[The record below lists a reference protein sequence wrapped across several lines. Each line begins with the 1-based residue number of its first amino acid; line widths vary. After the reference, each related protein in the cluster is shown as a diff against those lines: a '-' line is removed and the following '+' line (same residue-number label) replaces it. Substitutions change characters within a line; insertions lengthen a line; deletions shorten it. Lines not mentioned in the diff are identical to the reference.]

1 MPKSFI
7 VFLISLGFL
16 ISLIA
21 GAIGFSIAYTKAPP
35 TAQVTRALQAGRM
48 LLATG
53 VAAPENLLLERR
65 ADAPEDPFHMHEEDA
80 PRGWRAF
87 MIYDLER
94 DLYEVDLYDADGTKT
109 WTWPVGDPAI
119 AESGA
124 LNSDRIHPHGL
135 IIEPDGSIII
145 NGLAKEKILA
155 SYDQCGVP
163 NWTRQEYF
171 HHLMSR
177 ADDGTIWNWLGRDA
191 AYGQDEVMVRF
202 DPKTGET
209 LQEIEITGDMLHTRP
224 ENLETLGLPS
234 YYQKGE
240 GKPSEK
246 RSTDLFHTNDIEA
259 LSAELA
265 PAFPMFEAG
274 DLLMSLRN
282 MQAIVVMDPE
292 TYEIKWL
299 RQGPWIHQH
308 DPEFR
313 TDGLISVFNN
323 NFQGRYELRSAVVAV
338 NPATGQVSN
347 LFENPQFYSER
358 MGQQQEV
365 TPTVLHV
372 SVPGEG
378 RAFEVDTT
386 TDRILFEFNNRVLEG
401 HNGHLANSVWL
412 PEDFFDEDPKTYSCS
427 N

>member
-1 MPKSFI
+1 MSKSFI

-16 ISLIA
+16 VSLIA
-21 GAIGFSIAYTKAPP
+21 GAIGFSIAYTNAPP
-35 TAQVTRALQAGRM
+35 TSQVTRALQAGRM

-65 ADAPEDPFHMHEEDA
+65 PDAPEDPFHMHEDDA

-94 DLYEVDLYDADGTKT
+94 DIYEVDLYDADGTKT
-109 WTWPVGDPAI
+109 WTWTVADPNI
-119 AESGA
+119 EGTGGA
-124 LNSDRIHPHGL
+124 AGRIHPHGL
-135 IIEPDGSIII
+135 IVEPDGSIII
-145 NGLAKEKILA
+145 NGLAKERLLA
-155 SYDQCGVP
+155 SYDQCSAP
-163 NWTRQEYF
+163 NWIRKDYF

-177 ADDGTIWNWLGRDA
+177 AEDGSIWTWLGRDA
-191 AYGQDEVMVRF
+191 AYGQNEVMVRF
-202 DPKTGET
+202 DPGSGET
-209 LQEIEITGDMLHTRP
+209 LQEITIIGDMLHGRP
-224 ENLETLGLPS
+224 ENLEILGLPS
-234 YYQKGE
+234 DFQRGE
-240 GKPSEK
+240 AKPGEK
-246 RSTDLFHTNDIEA
+246 RSTDLFHTNDVEA
-259 LSAELA
+259 LSTAMA
-265 PAFPMFEAG
+265 PAFPMFEPG

-282 MQAIVVMDPE
+282 LQAVLVMDPE
-292 TYEIKWL
+292 TMEIKWI
-299 RQGPWIHQH
+299 RQGPWVHQH

-323 NFQGRYELRSAVVAV
+323 NFEGRYELRSSVVAV
-338 NPATGQVSN
+338 NPATDQVIN
-347 LFENPQFYSER
+347 MFEAPEFYSAR

-365 TPTVLHV
+365 TPGVLHV
-372 SVPGEG
+372 SSPGEG
-378 RAFEVDTT
+378 RAFEVDTR